1 MVLVLDLVLVEQTVV
16 RLVHLAVVATQHL
29 AILVLVLTPTPTLV
43 VAVVLVVT
51 VVETMLA

>member
-1 MVLVLDLVLVEQTVV
+1 VELTVV

-43 VAVVLVVT
+43 VVVVLVVM